1 MFYKKIK
8 VSSFFKIWV
17 CHFFVYY
24 LIQAI
29 LLLIDISSKYEEN
42 IKMSK
47 IFSALLGSIL
57 IGLFG
62 FLDGIGF
69 FGLIAIPLMWI
80 IKLKIKKFLL
90 SYLFSILVIYTFFL
104 LIFNSG
110 FGYSSRKNIIISLMI
125 TVLINCIIFRQ
136 HKQIK

>member
-125 TVLINCIIFRQ
+125 TVLINCVIFRQ